1 AGDVRGPSHPCVRSR
16 LDVWRV
22 FDKPLMTAAREAQL
36 IGRNDDPI
44 HPVAAA
50 RLELDAEQA
59 DRRARHDVGGERIA
73 MAGPGID
80 PERPRVWRGD
90 EAWMSHQ
97 DRGPRLAVRIEA
109 ADDEERQLAEQ
120 LTMLIGHEV
129 ANDFAPDLL
138 QPRAHACAFLQ
149 GALAGMKGR
158 VRGRAAGW
166 QCGCGLRHR
175 STRRLPRVHADGIDR
190 GRGHAAVLSALR
202 GHNDPAVEDGYSLLR
217 REWPRLT
224 IDYSVGRNNPHG
236 PARRHANL
244 RGRRRGAGLRG
255 GRTATR
261 DVAAGSDARERS
273 AGAPARGAPA
283 ASHHARAAPDRSGA
297 PAPP

>member
-1 AGDVRGPSHPCVRSR
+1 EDAASGPKTREPLRAGERRELGPIPHDLALADERQQIAGGEVDEQETAARLERDVPKGVEIRIAAEIRRGQDRMPILLGHPHEARLAAAMGDVDVVAAAVTGGDRRTGSNEERVRAAHQARRIGGQDRVLRAQRPRRGDGRGLRYPSMRSR
-16 LDVWRV
+16 LDVLRAV
-22 FDKPLMTAAREAQL
+22 AEALADADGEAQL

-97 DRGPRLAVRIEA
+97 DRGPRLALRIEA

-158 VRGRAAGW
+158 VRGR
-166 QCGCGLRHR
+166 
-175 STRRLPRVHADGIDR
+175 
-190 GRGHAAVLSALR
+190 
-202 GHNDPAVEDGYSLLR
+202 
-217 REWPRLT
+217 
-224 IDYSVGRNNPHG
+224 
-236 PARRHANL
+236 
-244 RGRRRGAGLRG
+244 
-255 GRTATR
+255 
-261 DVAAGSDARERS
+261 
-273 AGAPARGAPA
+273 
-283 ASHHARAAPDRSGA
+283 
-297 PAPP
+297 